1 MTTSCMCALSKQ
13 FSCEKLVIDTSGQHI
28 YKIPMEFKSFGFS
41 DVGRSRNHNE
51 DSYLC
56 NPKEKL
62 FLVADGMG
70 GHASGET
77 ASQLAIRHIEEFVI
91 RSRSRDVQ
99 WPKKERKDLTLEQH
113 RLLAAVTF
121 ANNRIMEAANQ
132 SPELKGMGTTV
143 VGVLIEGDRLA
154 VVNVG
159 DSRLYRVRDKHIE
172 QMTTDH
178 SLVGE
183 RVRRGEITWEEA
195 RKDSMKHILTRALG
209 VREKPK
215 MDLSLLEIMPKDL
228 YLICTDGLYQMLEDQ
243 KVLSIIDS
251 IEDKSLYKIG
261 LSLVLQA
268 NLAGGSDNITVV
280 LLSFE

>member
-1 MTTSCMCALSKQ
+1 
-13 FSCEKLVIDTSGQHI
+13 
-28 YKIPMEFKSFGFS
+28 MEFRSFGFS
-41 DVGRSRNHNE
+41 DVGRLRNHNE
-51 DSYLC
+51 DTYLC

-91 RSRSRDVQ
+91 RSRSNDVK

-113 RLLAAVTF
+113 RLLSAVSS
-121 ANNRIMEAANQ
+121 ANRHIMEVASR

-143 VGVLIEGDRLA
+143 VGALIEGDHIA

-159 DSRLYRVRDKHIE
+159 DSRLYRIRNKDIE
-172 QMTTDH
+172 QMTKDH

-183 RVRRGEITWEEA
+183 RVRRGEITREEA

-209 VREKPK
+209 VLEKPK
-215 MDLSLLEIMPKDL
+215 IDLSLLEIMPKDL
-228 YLICTDGLYQMLEDQ
+228 YLICSDGLYQMLEDQ
-243 KVLSIIDS
+243 KMLSIIDS
-251 IEDKSLYKIG
+251 IEDRSLYKIG

-268 NLAGGSDNITVV
+268 NLAGGADNITVV